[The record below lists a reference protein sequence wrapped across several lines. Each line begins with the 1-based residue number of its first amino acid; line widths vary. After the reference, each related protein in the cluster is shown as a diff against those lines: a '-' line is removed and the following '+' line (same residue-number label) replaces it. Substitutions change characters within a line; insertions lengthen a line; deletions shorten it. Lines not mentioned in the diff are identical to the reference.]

1 MVIIFSRAKYNH
13 EILLKIKNLP
23 DYLDLL
29 LSEFHR
35 ANKKFQKFIILSFFF
50 FLFVLHYKNTQPS
63 IVFIFLLNKTHTN
76 SKYK

>member
-1 MVIIFSRAKYNH
+1 MVIIFFRAKYNH

-50 FLFVLHYKNTQPS
+50 FFVCFTLQ
-63 IVFIFLLNKTHTN
+63 
-76 SKYK
+76 KYATFDRFYFSFK

>member
-35 ANKKFQKFIILSFFF
+35 ANKKFQNFIILSFF

>member
-1 MVIIFSRAKYNH
+1 MVIIFFRAKYNH

-50 FLFVLHYKNTQPS
+50 FCLFYITKIRNLRS
-63 IVFIFLLNKTHTN
+63 FLFFF
-76 SKYK
+76 

>member
-50 FLFVLHYKNTQPS
+50 CLFYITKIRNLRSFLF
-63 IVFIFLLNKTHTN
+63 FF
-76 SKYK
+76 